1 MPLFFSTKRK
11 RKRKQIFTWCL
22 LRNSIWEIMWS
33 ETLGSFTS
41 SKCRNAPSK
50 YLKYYLTDTRKEWDS
65 LENMKMWQWK
75 LHLSLINFNDKQTS
89 LWTLNST
96 INNQINSSLEGTGAI
111 VLPLYFYHASNRKL
125 TWIWFLTKLLVNQ
138 CYYSYDF

>member
-1 MPLFFSTKRK
+1 
-11 RKRKQIFTWCL
+11 
-22 LRNSIWEIMWS
+22 MWS

-41 SKCRNAPSK
+41 SK

-75 LHLSLINFNDKQTS
+75 LPLSLINFNDKQTP
-89 LWTLNST
+89 LWTVNST

-138 CYYSYDF
+138 CYYSYDFQDFESRQSFMNLMSNHVLYYLPSYQQ